1 MKYRDIFFHDTR
13 QHCTIEKLF
22 KTRIYTVV
30 PVASQYIISPDSH
43 PSQLQNSG
51 FKYSQAPDIQCV
63 QNKTNTNNRITSCFM
78 SKMKQ
83 LFKGYHNNKS
93 DGRFFVVFV
102 VITPVLSAGAKKKK
116 KNPKTDKSELHSH

>member
-51 FKYSQAPDIQCV
+51 FKYSQAPDIQSRLDECAEQDKHQQ
-63 QNKTNTNNRITSCFM
+63 QNHLMF
-78 SKMKQ
+78 
-83 LFKGYHNNKS
+83 H
-93 DGRFFVVFV
+93 V
-102 VITPVLSAGAKKKK
+102 
-116 KNPKTDKSELHSH
+116 KNEATL